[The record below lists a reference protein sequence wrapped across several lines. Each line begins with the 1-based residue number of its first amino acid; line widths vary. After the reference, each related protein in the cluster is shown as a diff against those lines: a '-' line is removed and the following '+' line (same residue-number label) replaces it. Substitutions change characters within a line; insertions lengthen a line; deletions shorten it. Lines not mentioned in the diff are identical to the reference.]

1 VGWPS
6 EPTPSRLE
14 TTDCS
19 ALLLHPTETVRRR
32 LLARA
37 SLIIYLTTLGPATDR
52 DSQVNPV
59 GYSYKIACSILIL
72 LRIQTPS
79 SSPHSIST
87 PLRIS
92 TCRQTP
98 ILLLYLIPHTYRKH
112 GTSYSQ
118 PPCNWLIHITYA
130 HTPSQA
136 SSTIISNTANV
147 SSGYSRASANFA
159 NAPFTAAKIP
169 LPSAER

>member
-37 SLIIYLTTLGPATDR
+37 SLTIYLTTLGPATDR

-59 GYSYKIACSILIL
+59 AYSYKIACSILIL
-72 LRIQTPS
+72 LHTHQPS
-79 SSPHSIST
+79 SSPHSITT
-87 PLRIS
+87 PLR
-92 TCRQTP
+92 TP
-98 ILLLYLIPHTYRKH
+98 HLSPDTYTPSLPNIPHTPQPWYV
-112 GTSYSQ
+112 SQ
-118 PPCNWLIHITYA
+118 PAAMQLAAPYQTCSH
-130 HTPSQA
+130 S
-136 SSTIISNTANV
+136 
-147 SSGYSRASANFA
+147 FA
-159 NAPFTAAKIP
+159 GFLHDCFQHRQCKLHLLACPGQ
-169 LPSAER
+169 LC